1 MFVMMTYDVGKKR
14 VAKALKTA
22 RRYLRHVQESVFE
35 GELTDSGLASLQDD
49 LASVLDLSYDKV
61 AFYTWPSP
69 RYASCAGM
77 GPCGGWA
84 SEERG
89 NFI

>member
-1 MFVMMTYDVGKKR
+1 MFVVMTYDVGSKR
-14 VAKALKTA
+14 VAKALKIA

-35 GELTDSGLASLQDD
+35 GELTDSGFASLQAD
-49 LASVLDLSYDKV
+49 LAKVLDLSYDKV
-61 AFYTWPSP
+61 AFYAWPSP
-69 RYASCAGM
+69 RYTSCAGM

-84 SEERG
+84 SEERR